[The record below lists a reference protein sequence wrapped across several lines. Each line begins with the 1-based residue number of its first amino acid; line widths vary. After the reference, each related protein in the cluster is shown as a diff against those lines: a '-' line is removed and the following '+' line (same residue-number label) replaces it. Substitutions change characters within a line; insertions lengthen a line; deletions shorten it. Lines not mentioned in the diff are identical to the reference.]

1 MSSFNGLWVSP
12 QAHFLYCLYFFIN
25 ICYTNTN
32 IVIYSSLSL
41 FEVRVV
47 KEKTCC
53 FTGHRDIPSG
63 AYQHIF
69 SKTEEMVENLIKK
82 GYLFFGAGGALG
94 FDTIAAL
101 TVLKLKEKY
110 PDVRLILVLP
120 CLSQTRGWSSH
131 DVEIYEDIKSRADKV
146 VYTSEEYTRGC
157 MHKRNRHLVD
167 NSSACIA
174 YLTDSKGGTAYT
186 VDYAKKHGLI
196 VYNIADYI

>member
-1 MSSFNGLWVSP
+1 
-12 QAHFLYCLYFFIN
+12 
-25 ICYTNTN
+25 
-32 IVIYSSLSL
+32 
-41 FEVRVV
+41 V

-63 AYQHIF
+63 AYQRIF

-94 FDTIAAL
+94 FDTIAAF

-196 VYNIADYI
+196 VYNIADHI